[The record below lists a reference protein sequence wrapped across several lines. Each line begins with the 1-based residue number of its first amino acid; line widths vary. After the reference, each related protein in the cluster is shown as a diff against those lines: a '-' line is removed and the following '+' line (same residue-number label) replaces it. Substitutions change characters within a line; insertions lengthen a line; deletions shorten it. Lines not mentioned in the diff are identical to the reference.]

1 MCTKCIYQLFEAQVE
16 LDACEANKMMPQ
28 KKQFTC
34 FMIGEGTLVIQCAKH
49 ILEQAHQ
56 ILGMISHDEA
66 VTHWAN
72 RKGIPCI
79 QATDKLIDFLSQQP
93 FDYLFSIINFSVL
106 PKDILLLPRQ
116 YAINYHDAPLPKYA
130 GINATSWGIIN
141 QEKTWGVTWHIMSER
156 IDGGDILK
164 QTPIEIA
171 QNETA
176 FTLNLKC
183 YEAAIHSFKQLSDEL
198 SCDQVVARPQKVE
211 ERSYFSRFNKSSKGC
226 LLSWNR
232 KAHEIDAW
240 VRALDFGSSP
250 NPLGLAKFWLGSDFV
265 IMNKIDVLDALSTS
279 PPGTITAIDDN
290 GIKVATASDDVTLRQ
305 VKTIEGQTLSIP
317 DFVTKFGLH
326 EGYQFKEINPNLAKR
341 IEHFDALLAKHEA
354 FWVERLATL
363 QPITI
368 PYITQSASPLK
379 RQRTFK
385 TIEIPM
391 PTEVTNFLNE
401 CHTTWHK
408 SDFMLVAFVAYL
420 SRIGDKPSF
429 DIGFKDVELQT
440 ELAGIEGLLA
450 SYKPCRITVEP
461 ENRFDKIFDAVQ
473 EQIALVKR
481 HKTYIRDIVI
491 RYPVLAS
498 KAELRNEPLYPVI
511 IERVEKRENHK
522 IGLGYDLSLIIQEN
536 DQKCYWFY
544 DTAVLDD
551 DSITRMLGQLT
562 AFMQGI
568 VTHSAKRI
576 SEFPLLSEQERH
588 QILVEWNNTQVDY
601 PKDVCLHQLFEAQ
614 VERTPDAVALV
625 FENKQLS
632 YRELNQRANQLAHHL
647 INLGVK
653 PETLVGI
660 CIERSLEMVVGLL
673 GILKAG
679 GAYLPLEPT
688 YPNVRLAFMLEDAQV
703 SVLLTQEKLIK
714 KLPDH
719 IEHIICLDTDW
730 KIISLLSWENP
741 ISGVS
746 PKNLVYVIYT
756 SGSTGKPKGVLLNH
770 YNVVRLFKAT
780 NSWFH
785 FSEQDVWT
793 LFHSL
798 AFDFSVWELWG
809 AFFYGGCLVIVPY
822 WVSRSPQQFYELL
835 YTEQVTILNQTPA
848 AFQQLIRIKDS
859 SKIFQ
864 ALNLRFI
871 IFGGESLD
879 FNTLKHWFEQHGDE
893 YPQLINMYGI
903 TETTVHVTYHPI
915 KMAEIGKGSIIGC
928 PIHDLQVYIL
938 ENNLQPVPIGIVG
951 EMYIGGA
958 GLARGY
964 LNRPELTAEK
974 FIPNPFNNDPKARLY
989 KTGDLARYL
998 PDGNIEYLGRID
1010 NQVKMRG
1017 FRIELGEIETLLNQ
1031 DSTVLEAVVIARDDE
1046 SGHQRLI
1053 AYIVSKLILERLPLK
1068 TSCLVELD
1076 HQSPITLT
1084 TEDISCEGVC
1094 LVGVPQ
1100 TLETGQHVRIRR
1112 LQLPDISDDQL
1123 GLEGHIAWCQGQRAG
1138 IQFAFTNLSTRVHFC
1153 QIIDNPFETQCII
1166 KVMQRTSSAHLRDVL
1181 RQKLP
1186 DYMIPSSF
1194 IFLKAIPLTPNGKV
1208 DRKALPQLDGQ
1219 RADLETAYLAP
1230 ETEIEQK
1237 IARILQTVLQVNQ
1250 VGIHDN
1256 FFDLGGNSL
1265 LLVQVQEKL
1274 VEVLNREVPVLTL
1287 FQYPTINA
1295 LLHYLEEDS
1304 PSEQMA
1310 LKKSYDRAHK
1320 AKSAVHQFR
1329 KHHKA

>member
-1 MCTKCIYQLFEAQVE
+1 
-16 LDACEANKMMPQ
+16 MPQ
-28 KKQFTC
+28 KKQLTC
-34 FMIGEGTLVIQCAKH
+34 FMIGEGTLVIQCAKR
-49 ILEQAHQ
+49 ILEQKHH
-56 ILGMISHDEA
+56 IFGMISPDEA
-66 VTHWAN
+66 VAHWAN
-72 RKGIPCI
+72 QKGIPCI
-79 QATDKLIDFLSQQP
+79 QPTDNLIDFLNQKP

-106 PKDILLLPRQ
+106 PKDILVLPRQ

-130 GINATSWGIIN
+130 GINATSWAIIN

-156 IDGGDILK
+156 IDGGEILK
-164 QTPIEIA
+164 QTPIEMA
-171 QNETA
+171 QDETA

-183 YEAAIHSFKQLSDEL
+183 YEAAIHSFKQLIDEL
-198 SCDQVVARPQKVE
+198 SCDQIVATPQKVE
-211 ERSYFSRFNKSSKGC
+211 ERSYLSRFKKSSKGC

-232 KAHEIDAW
+232 KAHEIEAL
-240 VRALDFGSSP
+240 VRALDFASSP
-250 NPLGLAKFWLGSDFV
+250 NPLGLAKCRLGSDFV
-265 IMNKIDVLDALSTS
+265 IMTKIEVLDALSTS

-317 DFVTKFGLH
+317 DFVTEFGLH
-326 EGYQFKEINPNLAKR
+326 EGYQFKEINQNLAKR
-341 IEHFDALLAKHEA
+341 IENFDALLAKHEA

-379 RQRTFK
+379 RQRAFR

-391 PTEVTNFLNE
+391 PTEVTNFLNKY
-401 CHTTWHK
+401 HTTWHK
-408 SDFMLVAFVAYL
+408 SDFILVAFVAYI

-429 DIGFKDVELQT
+429 DIGFKDVEWQT
-440 ELAGIEGLLA
+440 ELAGLEGLLA

-461 ENRFDKIFDAVQ
+461 ENSFEKIFYAVQ

-481 HKTYIRDIVI
+481 HNTYIRDIFI
-491 RYPVLAS
+491 RYPVLCS
-498 KAELRNEPLYPVI
+498 KPELRNALLYSVI
-511 IERVEKRENHK
+511 IERVEKLDNHHK
-522 IGLGYDLSLIIQEN
+522 IGLGYDLSLVIQEN

-544 DTAVLDD
+544 DTAVLNDD
-551 DSITRMLGQLT
+551 NITRMLGQLT

-568 VTHSAKRI
+568 VTNSARRI
-576 SEFPLLSEQERH
+576 TEFPLLSEQERH
-588 QILVEWNNTQVDY
+588 QILVEWNNTQVNY

-614 VERTPDAVALV
+614 VERTPDAIALV

-647 INLGVK
+647 MNLGVK
-653 PETLVGI
+653 PETLIGI
-660 CIERSLEMVVGLL
+660 CIERSLEMVIGLL

-688 YPNVRLAFMLEDAQV
+688 YPSVRLAFMLEDAQV

-714 KLPDH
+714 KLLDH

-741 ISGVS
+741 VSGVS

-756 SGSTGKPKGVLLNH
+756 SGSTGKPKGVLVNH

-780 NSWFH
+780 KFWFH

-798 AFDFSVWELWG
+798 AFDFSVWEIWG

-848 AFQQLIRIKDS
+848 AFQQLIRIEEP

-871 IFGGESLD
+871 IFGGETLD

-915 KMAEIGKGSIIGC
+915 KMAEIGKGSIIGY
-928 PIHDLQVYIL
+928 PIPDLQVYIFD
-938 ENNLQPVPIGIVG
+938 NNLQPVPIGVAG

-964 LNRPELTAEK
+964 LNRPELTNEK

-998 PDGNIEYLGRID
+998 PNGNIEYLGRID

-1031 DSTVLEAVVIARDDE
+1031 DSTVQEAVVIAREDE
-1046 SGHQRLI
+1046 SSHQCLI
-1053 AYIVSKLILERLPLK
+1053 AYVVSKLIPERLPLK

-1094 LVGVPQ
+1094 LEGVPQ
-1100 TLETGQHVRIRR
+1100 TWETGQHVRIR
-1112 LQLPDISDDQL
+1112 LSVPDVSDEL
-1123 GLEGHIAWCQGQRAG
+1123 CLEGCIAWHQGQRVG
-1138 IQFAFTNLSTRVHFC
+1138 IQFASINPSTQVQFC
-1153 QIIDNPFETQCII
+1153 QMIDNIFENQGIM
-1166 KVMQRTSSAHLRDVL
+1166 KVIQRTSSAHLREIL
-1181 RQKLP
+1181 RHKLP

-1194 IFLKAIPLTPNGKV
+1194 VFLKAIPLTPNGKV
-1208 DRKALPQLDGQ
+1208 DRKALPQPDGQ
-1219 RADLETAYLAP
+1219 RADLETSYLAP
-1230 ETEIEQK
+1230 ETEIEHK
-1237 IARILQTVLQVNQ
+1237 IASILQTVLHVNQ

-1256 FFDLGGNSL
+1256 FFELGGNSL

-1287 FQYPTINA
+1287 FQHSTISA
-1295 LLHYLEEDS
+1295 LAHYLEEES
-1304 PSEQMA
+1304 PGEQMVI
-1310 LKKSYDRAHK
+1310 KKSYDRAHK
-1320 AKSAVHQFR
+1320 EKAAVLQFR
-1329 KHHKA
+1329 KHHKAR